1 MTEVSEV
8 KGVNEAKEVK
18 ENGPASHPSIALSI
32 HPFYSLLFPFLPFKP
47 LASGACETSDP

>member
-18 ENGPASHPSIALSI
+18 EQWSCLSPLNCTK
-32 HPFYSLLFPFLPFKP
+32 HSSLLFPFLPFKP

>member
-18 ENGPASHPSIALSI
+18 EQWSCLSHPKPCFIAAPYQGALN
-32 HPFYSLLFPFLPFKP
+32 LPFKP